1 MTDGMNIT
9 ATPSLHQMTA
19 CIREGRQ
26 GAVIVPGSAAVAGP
40 FPREEAEALAGL
52 LLEAGFPGCFSAP
65 LMRNGTMK
73 QDGRPR
79 HIVSG
84 TGSRR
89 CLKV

>member
-19 CIREGRQ
+19 CIREGGRAPSSCPDQ
-26 GAVIVPGSAAVAGP
+26 RRLPGRFRGKRRRHWRGFCWKPV
-40 FPREEAEALAGL
+40 
-52 LLEAGFPGCFSAP
+52 FPGCFSAP